1 MTPPLV
7 SIIVP
12 VYNVEPFLNR
22 CIISLVNQTLQYIEI
37 ILVDDGSPDNCPS
50 ICNEWAKKDERIK
63 VVHKKNEGLGMACN
77 SGMDVAIGEY
87 VAFCDSDDY
96 VDACMYADMYQA
108 AVENQADAVYSGIKT
123 VNQNGEVKPMNEYAS
138 FEIIKDE
145 SAIHHY
151 IMDMVAAEPPCSQER
166 RCPMSAKIVLY
177 RKKVI
182 DDNKLRFVSERVLIC
197 EDLIWNMDFL
207 CHSKCIVKI
216 PQTFYYYYNNTNSL
230 SKKIRTDRF
239 PYFKTF
245 RKELLRKGEKYRIPS
260 AYKERVNRMFI
271 GYCRFYIG
279 QICNSTLSCQVQK
292 QLVTEICEDSIWKEV
307 WNEYPVRLMPKGHRL
322 MVFLMRHN
330 CYMAMRLIY
339 GLIKG

>member
-1 MTPPLV
+1 MTIPQV

-22 CIISLVNQTLQYIEI
+22 CIKSLVNQTLRNIEI
-37 ILVDDGSPDNCPS
+37 VLVDDGSPDNCPA
-50 ICNEWAKKDERIK
+50 ICDEWEKKDKRIK
-63 VVHKKNEGLGMACN
+63 VIHKKNEGLGMACN
-77 SGMDVAIGEY
+77 SGMDVVIGEY

-96 VDACMYADMYQA
+96 VDACMYADMYKT

-123 VNQNGEVKPMNEYAS
+123 VDQNGEVKPMNDYVGL
-138 FEIIKDE
+138 EILKDK

-151 IMDMVAAEPPCSQER
+151 LMDIVASEPTCKVER
-166 RCPMSAKIVLY
+166 RYPMSAKIVLY

-197 EDLIWNMDFL
+197 EDLIWNMDFM

-216 PQTFYYYYNNTNSL
+216 PQTYYYYYNNTASL

-239 PYFKTF
+239 SFFKTLREELF
-245 RKELLRKGEKYRIPS
+245 RRGEIYKIPS
-260 AYKERVNRMFI
+260 VYKERVNRMFI

-279 QICNSTLSCQVQK
+279 QICNSTLSCQAQK
-292 QLVTEICEDSIWKEV
+292 KLITEICNDGIWKEIL
-307 WNEYPVRLMPKGHRL
+307 NEYPVRLMPKGHRL
-322 MVFLMRHN
+322 MAFLMRHN

>member
-1 MTPPLV
+1 MSNPQV
-7 SIIVP
+7 SVIVP
-12 VYNVEPFLNR
+12 VYKVEHFLNR
-22 CIISLVNQTLQYIEI
+22 CVCSLIAQTLHDIEI
-37 ILVDDGSPDNCPS
+37 ILVDDGSPDKCPS
-50 ICNEWAKKDERIK
+50 MCDEWAKKDERIK
-63 VVHKKNEGLGMACN
+63 VIHKKNEGLGMACN

-96 VDACMYADMYQA
+96 VDACMYADMYQI

-123 VNQNGEVKPMNEYAS
+123 VDQNGEVKPMNDYVGL
-138 FEIIKDE
+138 EILKDK

-151 IMDMVAAEPPCSQER
+151 VMDMVASEPSYAQER
-166 RCPMSAKIVLY
+166 SCPMSAKVVLY

-182 DDNKLRFVSERVLIC
+182 DDNKLRFVSERILIC
-197 EDLIWNMDFL
+197 EDLIWNMDFMS
-207 CHSKCIVKI
+207 HSKCIVKI

-239 PYFKTF
+239 PFFKTL
-245 RKELLRKGEKYRIPS
+245 RKELFKRGKIYNMPF

-279 QICNSTLSCQVQK
+279 QICRSSLPCQTQK
-292 QLVTEICEDSIWKEV
+292 NLISEICKDNIWEEV

-322 MVFLMRHN
+322 MAFLMRHN